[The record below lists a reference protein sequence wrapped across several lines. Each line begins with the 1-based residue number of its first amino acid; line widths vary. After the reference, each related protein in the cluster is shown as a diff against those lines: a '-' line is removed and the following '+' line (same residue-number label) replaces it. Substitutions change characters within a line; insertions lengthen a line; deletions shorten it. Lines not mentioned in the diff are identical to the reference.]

1 MIDVPILYVEDNQA
15 KIGIDGHRAVIQC
28 KDGLTRYVPLET
40 LDGIT
45 ILGKPQLTTQFM
57 EFCLRNGINVA
68 FFSKSGKYFGRLS
81 STGHVKAQ
89 LQRKQAALY
98 DGGFAL
104 QLARKIVEAKLHNQ
118 MVLLRRYS
126 GSRHIDCTEEIKM
139 IRICANKVMEA
150 DCIPEIMGYEGQGAK
165 SYFKGLSECIEPEF
179 RFNGR
184 NRQPPKDPFNSM
196 ISLGYSILMNELYGE
211 IELHGLNPY
220 FGFIHRDA
228 EHHPTLASDMMEEWR
243 AVIIDAAVM
252 SLINGHEVKID
263 GFERDATESGCFLT
277 KDTLKIYLQKLEQK
291 LQTTVNYLDY
301 VDYPV
306 SFRSAISKQIQ
317 RLSEAISEENQE
329 LYHPIRIR

>member
-1 MIDVPILYVEDNQA
+1 MPILYVEENQA
-15 KIGIDGHRAVIQC
+15 KIGLDGHRAVVQC
-28 KDGLTRYVPLET
+28 ENGLTRYVPLET

-68 FFSKSGKYFGRLS
+68 FFSKSGRYFGRLL
-81 STGHVKAQ
+81 STGHVKAT
-89 LQRKQAALY
+89 LQRKQASLY
-98 DGGFAL
+98 DSEFAL
-104 QLARKIVEAKLHNQ
+104 QLAGKIIEAKLHNQ

-126 GSRHIDCTEEIKM
+126 GSRRVDSSEEIKM
-139 IRICANKVMEA
+139 IRICADKVKEA
-150 DCIPEIMGYEGQGAK
+150 DNIPEIMGYEGQGAK
-165 SYFKGLSECIEPEF
+165 YYFKGLAECIEPEF

-184 NRQPPKDPFNSM
+184 NRQPPRDPFNSM

-211 IELHGLNPY
+211 IEHRGMNPY

-243 AVIIDAAVM
+243 AVIIDAVVM
-252 SLINGHEVKID
+252 SLINGHEVRAD
-263 GFERDATESGCFLT
+263 GFETNEDEPGCFLK

-291 LQTTVNYLDY
+291 LQTMVNYLDY

-306 SFRSAISKQIQ
+306 SFRGAISKQTQ
-317 RLSEAISEENQE
+317 RLAEAISEENPE

>member
-1 MIDVPILYVEDNQA
+1 MPILYVEENQA
-15 KIGIDGHRAVIQC
+15 KIGLDGHRAVVQC
-28 KDGLTRYVPLET
+28 ENGLTRYVPLET

-68 FFSKSGKYFGRLS
+68 FFSKSGRYFGRLS
-81 STGHVKAQ
+81 STGHVKAP
-89 LQRKQAALY
+89 LQRKQASLY
-98 DGGFAL
+98 DSEFAL
-104 QLARKIVEAKLHNQ
+104 QLAGKIIEAKLHNQ

-126 GSRHIDCTEEIKM
+126 GSRRVDNSEEIKM
-139 IRICANKVMEA
+139 IRICADKVKKA
-150 DCIPEIMGYEGQGAK
+150 DNIPVIMGYEGQGAK
-165 SYFKGLSECIEPEF
+165 YYFKGLAECIEPEF

-184 NRQPPKDPFNSM
+184 NRQPPRDPFNSM

-211 IELHGLNPY
+211 IEHRGMNPY

-228 EHHPTLASDMMEEWR
+228 ERHPTLASDMMEEWR
-243 AVIIDAAVM
+243 AVIIDAVVM
-252 SLINGHEVKID
+252 SLINGHEVRAD
-263 GFERDATESGCFLT
+263 GFEANEDEPGCFLK

-306 SFRSAISKQIQ
+306 SFRGAISKQTQ
-317 RLSEAISEENQE
+317 RLAEAISEENPE
-329 LYHPIRIR
+329 LYHPVRIR